1 MNRKVCQ
8 LSENIQNLLRKQAAH
23 ELRNFNLY
31 NSFAN
36 YFSLE
41 GLVDLQEYY
50 LKRAKEEKLHHTWI
64 LEYMNDSDSRLTYE
78 AIEINPEQE
87 VENILQPFTATVD
100 REILTTNMIY
110 NIYNVA
116 MEEKDFMT
124 SAWLLSKLIPEQI
137 EEESTSRMAVTIM
150 ESDGDVFLKADKILE
165 LLG

>member
-50 LKRAKEEKLHHTWI
+50 LKREIYLKGVEK
-64 LEYMNDSDSRLTYE
+64 RKKK
-78 AIEINPEQE
+78 Q
-87 VENILQPFTATVD
+87 
-100 REILTTNMIY
+100 
-110 NIYNVA
+110 
-116 MEEKDFMT
+116 K
-124 SAWLLSKLIPEQI
+124 
-137 EEESTSRMAVTIM
+137 
-150 ESDGDVFLKADKILE
+150 
-165 LLG
+165 